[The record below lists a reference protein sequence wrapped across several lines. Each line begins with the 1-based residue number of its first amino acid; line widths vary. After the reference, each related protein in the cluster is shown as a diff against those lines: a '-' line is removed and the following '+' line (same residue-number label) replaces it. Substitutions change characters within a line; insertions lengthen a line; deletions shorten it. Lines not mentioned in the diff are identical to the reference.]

1 MTNAAPAR
9 QLVEASSFGKDLGGH
24 TISLALVDPTALAYC
39 DTCGI
44 LTSLI
49 NVVSQEQKWH
59 RQTTRGKKLI
69 GGVTYVLEKI
79 KRFMQV
85 HGGRGGFRVAQLGIK
100 KVSLLK

>member
-24 TISLALVDPTALAYC
+24 TISLALVDPAALTNC

-44 LTSLI
+44 LSSLFR
-49 NVVSQEQKWH
+49 VSVKDRNGTIERRVATFVW
-59 RQTTRGKKLI
+59 GL
-69 GGVTYVLEKI
+69 TYVLEKI

-85 HGGRGGFRVAQLGIK
+85 HRGRGGFRVAQLGK
-100 KVSLLK
+100 KVSLHM

>member
-44 LTSLI
+44 LTSLF
-49 NVVSQEQKWH
+49 NVSVRNRNGIAK
-59 RQTTRGKKLI
+59 RRVAKKVW
-69 GGVTYVLEKI
+69 GVTYVLEKI

-100 KVSLLK
+100 KVSLHM